1 MEAEGA
7 ARLYGRS
14 IEKHKFRYI
23 PFVGD
28 GDSKSYSSVCKSL
41 PYGAGVTIPKE
52 DCIGHVTKRMGTAL
66 RKVKA
71 DYGGMSIGNPWE
83 SMGLLIIIII
93 RRIMLLLLLL
103 FLLTP
108 TMSMN
113 ENLIRTLIIM
123 HYIKTGKFQSSSYNL
138 RSAILGFVKIYWE
151 IT

>member
-14 IEKHKFRYI
+14 IEKHKLRYI
-23 PFVGD
+23 PLVGD
-28 GDSKSYSSVCKSL
+28 GESRSYSSVCKSL

-71 DYGGMSIGNPWE
+71 DYGGMSMVNPWE
-83 SMGLLIIIII
+83 SMGLIIIII
-93 RRIMLLLLLL
+93 IIIIIMLLLLLL
-103 FLLTP
+103 LLTP

-123 HYIKTGKFQSSSYNL
+123 HYIKTGKFHSSSYNL
-138 RSAILGFVKIYWE
+138 RPAILGFVKI
-151 IT
+151 

>member
-7 ARLYGRS
+7 SRLNGRS
-14 IEKHKFRYI
+14 IEKHKFRCI

-71 DYGGMSIGNPWE
+71 DYGGTSMGIPWE
-83 SMGLLIIIII
+83 SMGLLIIIMGMI
-93 RRIMLLLLLL
+93 IMLLLLL
-103 FLLTP
+103 
-108 TMSMN
+108 
-113 ENLIRTLIIM
+113 TLIEM
-123 HYIKTGKFQSSSYNL
+123 AVLHDQ
-138 RSAILGFVKIYWE
+138 
-151 IT
+151 

>member
-71 DYGGMSIGNPWE
+71 DYGGMSMGNFWE

-93 RRIMLLLLLL
+93 I
-103 FLLTP
+103 
-108 TMSMN
+108 
-113 ENLIRTLIIM
+113 IIIIIM
-123 HYIKTGKFQSSSYNL
+123 IF
-138 RSAILGFVKIYWE
+138 FF
-151 IT
+151 

>member
-23 PFVGD
+23 PFVWEGD
-28 GDSKSYSSVCKSL
+28 RKSYSSICKSL
-41 PYGAGVTIPKE
+41 PYGAGVIIPKE

-71 DYGGMSIGNPWE
+71 DYGGT
-83 SMGLLIIIII
+83 SMGLIIILIIIII
-93 RRIMLLLLLL
+93 IIIIIILLLLLL
-103 FLLTP
+103 LILLLTP

-113 ENLIRTLIIM
+113 
-123 HYIKTGKFQSSSYNL
+123 
-138 RSAILGFVKIYWE
+138 VKINKNLDYYAL
-151 IT
+151 

>member
-14 IEKHKFRYI
+14 IEKQKFRYI
-23 PFVGD
+23 PFVWEGD
-28 GDSKSYSSVCKSL
+28 RKSYSSICKSL

-71 DYGGMSIGNPWE
+71 DYGGT
-83 SMGLLIIIII
+83 SMGLIIIII
-93 RRIMLLLLLL
+93 LLLLLL
-103 FLLTP
+103 LLLILLLTP

-113 ENLIRTLIIM
+113 
-123 HYIKTGKFQSSSYNL
+123 
-138 RSAILGFVKIYWE
+138 VKINKNLDYYAL
-151 IT
+151 